1 MQGPV
6 AVIHLDRLLKNYDLI
21 KNHLNQKRIMVV
33 VKANAYGHGSVE
45 CAKAL
50 EKHGCDSFAV
60 FSVEEG
66 VELRENGINSDII
79 VFSKMSNLSLDLSN
93 KYELIINASSL
104 SHFNL
109 VESFRKK
116 KQA

>member
-66 VELRENGINSDII
+66 VELRENGISSDILL
-79 VFSKMSNLSLDLSN
+79 FSKMSN
-93 KYELIINASSL
+93 SSL
-104 SHFNL
+104 S
-109 VESFRKK
+109 
-116 KQA
+116 